1 MSKRII
7 ILILFFSILSQLV
20 IVDDLK
26 ANTAE
31 QRLIEV
37 EKQLQAV
44 ANQIKQY
51 EGEKTNL
58 EKAILSNDSA
68 LKQVNSELA
77 QVQARLVKAEEAL
90 EEALAG
96 YDQSLENLAAVQQNI
111 IQEQTKLG
119 KIKNEI
125 TDVKDELFETQKN
138 LNLAKEDLQEQA
150 VELYINGV
158 MSPSTALFID
168 LNELSDFLAALG
180 YASSIVDSAYE
191 IVEQLNAF
199 ERLAE
204 TQTEFL
210 TIREEERESSITN
223 LQEEEEKK
231 NQISIEAEEFA
242 DDVERK
248 KNIVESE
255 KRQVENKKARVLAER
270 QKAQKLLNQANQQ
283 LEKLDKEHA
292 DLEKLE
298 DAIQADIDR
307 LMSVGGVAPG
317 KLSWPITGS
326 YVSSGYKWRRL
337 GGTTSFHGA
346 IDIPSSTGTP
356 IKAAAGGVVIVARYY
371 GAAGRTVFID
381 HGGGMTTLYFHMNR
395 IYVSV
400 GQTVVTGDVI
410 GSVGTT
416 GRTTGPHLHF
426 EVRLKNPSSVN
437 CSRPYLD
444 PTSRGRMNPYCFLD
458 G

>member
-1 MSKRII
+1 M
-7 ILILFFSILSQLV
+7 
-20 IVDDLK
+20 
-26 ANTAE
+26 
-31 QRLIEV
+31 
-37 EKQLQAV
+37 QAV

-199 ERLAE
+199 ERLSE
-204 TQTEFL
+204 T
-210 TIREEERESSITN
+210 
-223 LQEEEEKK
+223 
-231 NQISIEAEEFA
+231 
-242 DDVERK
+242 
-248 KNIVESE
+248 
-255 KRQVENKKARVLAER
+255 
-270 QKAQKLLNQANQQ
+270 
-283 LEKLDKEHA
+283 
-292 DLEKLE
+292 
-298 DAIQADIDR
+298 
-307 LMSVGGVAPG
+307 
-317 KLSWPITGS
+317 
-326 YVSSGYKWRRL
+326 
-337 GGTTSFHGA
+337 
-346 IDIPSSTGTP
+346 
-356 IKAAAGGVVIVARYY
+356 
-371 GAAGRTVFID
+371 
-381 HGGGMTTLYFHMNR
+381 
-395 IYVSV
+395 
-400 GQTVVTGDVI
+400 
-410 GSVGTT
+410 
-416 GRTTGPHLHF
+416 
-426 EVRLKNPSSVN
+426 
-437 CSRPYLD
+437 
-444 PTSRGRMNPYCFLD
+444 
-458 G
+458 

>member
-1 MSKRII
+1 MSRRII
-7 ILILFFSILSQLV
+7 IPILLFSLLSQTIL
-20 IVDDLK
+20 VDDLN

-31 QRLIEV
+31 ERLIEV

-58 EKAILSNDSA
+58 EKNILANDSA
-68 LKQVNSELA
+68 LNQVNRELA
-77 QVQARLVKAEEAL
+77 EVQTRLVKAEQEL
-90 EEALAG
+90 DEALAG

-125 TDVKDELFETQKN
+125 TDVKEDLFETQKS
-138 LNLAKEDLQEQA
+138 LNIAKEDLQEQA

-199 ERLAE
+199 ERLSE

-210 TIREEERESSITN
+210 TVREEERETSITN

-231 NQISIEAEEFA
+231 NQISIEAEQFA
-242 DDVERK
+242 DDVETK

-255 KRQVENKKARVLAER
+255 KRQV
-270 QKAQKLLNQANQQ
+270 
-283 LEKLDKEHA
+283 
-292 DLEKLE
+292 
-298 DAIQADIDR
+298 
-307 LMSVGGVAPG
+307 
-317 KLSWPITGS
+317 
-326 YVSSGYKWRRL
+326 
-337 GGTTSFHGA
+337 
-346 IDIPSSTGTP
+346 
-356 IKAAAGGVVIVARYY
+356 
-371 GAAGRTVFID
+371 
-381 HGGGMTTLYFHMNR
+381 
-395 IYVSV
+395 
-400 GQTVVTGDVI
+400 
-410 GSVGTT
+410 
-416 GRTTGPHLHF
+416 
-426 EVRLKNPSSVN
+426 
-437 CSRPYLD
+437 
-444 PTSRGRMNPYCFLD
+444 
-458 G
+458 

>member
-210 TIREEERESSITN
+210 TIHEEERETSITN

-255 KRQVENKKARVLAER
+255 KRQVENKKARVLSER

>member
-199 ERLAE
+199 ERLSE

-210 TIREEERESSITN
+210 TIREEERETSITN

-255 KRQVENKKARVLAER
+255 KQQVENKKARVLSER

>member
-1 MSKRII
+1 MNKRII
-7 ILILFFSILSQLV
+7 ILVLLFSLISQFILIE
-20 IVDDLK
+20 DLN

-31 QRLIEV
+31 ERLVEV
-37 EKQLQAV
+37 ENQLKAV

-58 EKAILSNDSA
+58 EKAILANDTA
-68 LKQVNSELA
+68 LSQVNQELA
-77 QVQARLVKAEEAL
+77 QVQARLQQAEKDL
-90 EEALAG
+90 ENALAG
-96 YDQSLENLAAVQQNI
+96 YDESLENLAAVQQNI
-111 IQEQTKLG
+111 VREQTKLG

-125 TDVKDELFETQKN
+125 TDVMEELFETQKN
-138 LNLAKEDLQEQA
+138 LNLAKEDLQKQA

-158 MSPSTALFID
+158 MSPTTALFVN

-180 YASSIVDSAYE
+180 YASTIVDSAYE

-210 TIREEERESSITN
+210 TVRETERETSIAN
-223 LQEEEEKK
+223 LQVEEEKK
-231 NQISIEAEEFA
+231 NEISIEAEEYA
-242 DDVERK
+242 EDVEEK

-255 KRQVENKKARVLAER
+255 KRQVENKKAKVLAER
-270 QKAQKLLNQANQQ
+270 RNAQNLLNQANQQ

-307 LMSVGGVAPG
+307 LMSLGGVAPG

-356 IKAAAGGVVIVARYY
+356 IKAAAGGVVIIARYY
-371 GAAGRTVFID
+371 GAAGNTVFID
-381 HGGGMTTLYFHMNR
+381 HGGGMTTLYFHMKT
-395 IYVSV
+395 IYVSA

-410 GSVGTT
+410 GTVGTT

-426 EVRLKNPSSVN
+426 EVRVKNPSSVN
-437 CSRPYLD
+437 CSLPYLD
-444 PTSRGRMNPYCFLD
+444 PTSRGRMNPFCFLD
-458 G
+458 

>member
-158 MSPSTALFID
+158 MSPSTALFLD

-210 TIREEERESSITN
+210 TIREEARETSITN

-255 KRQVENKKARVLAER
+255 KQQVENKKARVLSER
-270 QKAQKLLNQANQQ
+270 QKAQKLLNKANQQ

-371 GAAGRTVFID
+371 GAAGRTVFIE

>member
-7 ILILFFSILSQLV
+7 IFVLFFSLISQLV
-20 IVDDLK
+20 LIDELN

-68 LKQVNSELA
+68 LNQVNSELS
-77 QVQARLVKAEEAL
+77 QVQARLVQAEAAL

-96 YDQSLENLAAVQQNI
+96 YDQSLKNLGAVQQNI

-125 TDVKDELFETQKN
+125 TNVKDELFETQKN
-138 LNLAKEDLQEQA
+138 LNIAKDDLQKQA

-210 TIREEERESSITN
+210 TIREVERETSITN

-231 NQISIEAEEFA
+231 NQISIQAEEFA

-255 KRQVENKKARVLAER
+255 KRQVENKKAKVLSER

-381 HGGGMTTLYFHMNR
+381 HGGGMTTLYFHMNK

-400 GQTVVTGDVI
+400 GQTIVTGDVI

>member
-1 MSKRII
+1 MSKRIT

-210 TIREEERESSITN
+210 TIREEERETSITN

-255 KRQVENKKARVLAER
+255 KRQVENKKARVLSER

-356 IKAAAGGVVIVARYY
+356 IKAAAGGEVIVARYY

>member
-210 TIREEERESSITN
+210 TIREEERETSITN

-356 IKAAAGGVVIVARYY
+356 IKAAAGGGVIVARYY

-381 HGGGMTTLYFHMNR
+381 HGGGMTTLYFHMNK

>member
-1 MSKRII
+1 MSKRIT

-125 TDVKDELFETQKN
+125 TDVKDELFETQKS

-180 YASSIVDSAYE
+180 YASSIVNSAYE

-210 TIREEERESSITN
+210 TIREEERETSITN

-255 KRQVENKKARVLAER
+255 KRQVENKKARVLSER

>member
-1 MSKRII
+1 MTRKII
-7 ILILFFSILSQLV
+7 IQILFFSLLIQTVLV
-20 IVDDLK
+20 EELN

-58 EKAILSNDSA
+58 EKAILANDSA
-68 LKQVNSELA
+68 LNQVNRELA
-77 QVQARLVKAEEAL
+77 QVQARLVKAEEEL
-90 EEALAG
+90 DEALAG
-96 YDQSLENLAAVQQNI
+96 YDQSLEDLAAVQQNI
-111 IQEQTKLG
+111 IKEQTKLG

-125 TDVKDELFETQKN
+125 TDVKDELYKTQKN

-210 TIREEERESSITN
+210 TVRENERESSITN

-255 KRQVENKKARVLAER
+255 KKQVENKKARVLSER
-270 QKAQKLLNQANQQ
+270 QKAQNLLNQANKQ

-381 HGGGMTTLYFHMNR
+381 HGGGMTTLYFHMNK

-426 EVRLKNPSSVN
+426 EVRLRNPNSVS

-458 G
+458 

>member
-31 QRLIEV
+31 QRLVEV

-210 TIREEERESSITN
+210 TIREEERETSITN

>member
-1 MSKRII
+1 MNKRII
-7 ILILFFSILSQLV
+7 ILVLLFSLISQFILIE
-20 IVDDLK
+20 DLN

-31 QRLIEV
+31 ERLVEV
-37 EKQLQAV
+37 ENQLKAV

-58 EKAILSNDSA
+58 EKAILANDTA
-68 LKQVNSELA
+68 LSQVNQELA
-77 QVQARLVKAEEAL
+77 QVQARLQQAEKDL
-90 EEALAG
+90 ENALAG

-111 IQEQTKLG
+111 VKEQTKLG

-125 TDVKDELFETQKN
+125 TDVMEELFETQKN
-138 LNLAKEDLQEQA
+138 LNLAKEDLQKQA

-158 MSPSTALFID
+158 MSPTTALFVN

-180 YASSIVDSAYE
+180 YASTIVDSAYE

-210 TIREEERESSITN
+210 TVRETERETSIAN
-223 LQEEEEKK
+223 LQVEEEKK
-231 NQISIEAEEFA
+231 NEISIEAEEYA
-242 DDVERK
+242 EDVEEK

-255 KRQVENKKARVLAER
+255 KRQVENKKAKVLAER
-270 QKAQKLLNQANQQ
+270 RNAQNLLNQANQQ

-307 LMSVGGVAPG
+307 LMSLGGVAPG

-356 IKAAAGGVVIVARYY
+356 IKAAAGGVVIIARYY
-371 GAAGRTVFID
+371 GAAGNTVFID
-381 HGGGMTTLYFHMNR
+381 HGGGMTTLYFHMKT
-395 IYVSV
+395 IYVSA

-410 GSVGTT
+410 GTVGTT

-426 EVRLKNPSSVN
+426 EVRVKNPSSVN
-437 CSRPYLD
+437 CSLPYLD
-444 PTSRGRMNPYCFLD
+444 PTSRGRMNPFCFLD
-458 G
+458 

>member
-1 MSKRII
+1 MSDLLFVFAGLGT
-7 ILILFFSILSQLV
+7 ILLEILV
-20 IVDDLK
+20 IPGFGIIGICGFGLLMYGLYLLLLPDIPVGEEIVGQAMDGFFIGLVGSVIGLVLL
-26 ANTAE
+26 A
-31 QRLIEV
+31 RLMIKTKFW
-37 EKQLQAV
+37 KQLTSPEVQ
-44 ANQIKQY
+44 N
-51 EGEKTNL
+51 KTDGF
-58 EKAILSNDSA
+58 SNSF
-68 LKQVNSELA
+68 
-77 QVQARLVKAEEAL
+77 
-90 EEALAG
+90 G
-96 YDQSLENLAAVQQNI
+96 W
-111 IQEQTKLG
+111 
-119 KIKNEI
+119 
-125 TDVKDELFETQKN
+125 
-138 LNLAKEDLQEQA
+138 
-150 VELYINGV
+150 
-158 MSPSTALFID
+158 
-168 LNELSDFLAALG
+168 
-180 YASSIVDSAYE
+180 
-191 IVEQLNAF
+191 
-199 ERLAE
+199 
-204 TQTEFL
+204 
-210 TIREEERESSITN
+210 ESY
-223 LQEEEEKK
+223 KGM
-231 NQISIEAEEFA
+231 EEFA

-255 KRQVENKKARVLAER
+255 KRQVENKKARVLSER

>member
-1 MSKRII
+1 MNKRII

-210 TIREEERESSITN
+210 TIREEERETSITN

-255 KRQVENKKARVLAER
+255 KQQVENKKARVLSER

-458 G
+458 S

>member
-7 ILILFFSILSQLV
+7 VLILFFSILSQLV

-199 ERLAE
+199 ERLSE

-210 TIREEERESSITN
+210 TIREEERETSITN

-255 KRQVENKKARVLAER
+255 KRQVENKKARVLSER

>member
-1 MSKRII
+1 MNRRII
-7 ILILFFSILSQLV
+7 IPILFFSLLSQIVL
-20 IVDDLK
+20 VDDLN

-31 QRLIEV
+31 ERLIEV

-51 EGEKTNL
+51 QGEKTNL
-58 EKAILSNDSA
+58 EKDILANDTA
-68 LKQVNSELA
+68 LNQVNNELN
-77 QVQARLVKAEEAL
+77 QVQARLVQAEEAL

-96 YDQSLENLAAVQQNI
+96 YDESLENLAAVQQNI

-125 TDVKDELFETQKN
+125 TDVKEELFETQKS
-138 LNLAKEDLQEQA
+138 LNIAKEDLQEQA
-150 VELYINGV
+150 IELYINGV
-158 MSPSTALFID
+158 MSPTTALFID

-180 YASSIVDSAYE
+180 YASTIVDSAYE

-210 TIREEERESSITN
+210 TVREVERETSITN

-242 DDVERK
+242 DDVETK
-248 KNIVESE
+248 KDIVESE
-255 KRQVENKKARVLAER
+255 KQQVENKKAKVLAER
-270 QKAQKLLNQANQQ
+270 RNAQSLLSQANKQ

-307 LMSVGGVAPG
+307 LMSVVVPLLFG
-317 KLSWPITGS
+317 
-326 YVSSGYKWRRL
+326 R
-337 GGTTSFHGA
+337 FH
-346 IDIPSSTGTP
+346 S
-356 IKAAAGGVVIVARYY
+356 RC
-371 GAAGRTVFID
+371 
-381 HGGGMTTLYFHMNR
+381 
-395 IYVSV
+395 
-400 GQTVVTGDVI
+400 
-410 GSVGTT
+410 
-416 GRTTGPHLHF
+416 
-426 EVRLKNPSSVN
+426 
-437 CSRPYLD
+437 CS
-444 PTSRGRMNPYCFLD
+444 
-458 G
+458 

>member
-210 TIREEERESSITN
+210 TIREEERETSITN

-248 KNIVESE
+248 KNIVEYE
-255 KRQVENKKARVLAER
+255 KQQVENKKARVLSER

>member
-1 MSKRII
+1 MSRRII
-7 ILILFFSILSQLV
+7 IPILFFSLLSQIVL
-20 IVDDLK
+20 VDDLN

-31 QRLIEV
+31 ERLIEV

-58 EKAILSNDSA
+58 EKAILANNSA
-68 LKQVNSELA
+68 LNQVNRELA
-77 QVQARLVKAEEAL
+77 EVQARLVKAEEEL
-90 EEALAG
+90 DEALAG

-138 LNLAKEDLQEQA
+138 LNVAKEDLQEQA

-204 TQTEFL
+204 TQTDFL
-210 TIREEERESSITN
+210 TVRENERETSITN

-255 KRQVENKKARVLAER
+255 KKQVENKKARVLSER
-270 QKAQKLLNQANQQ
+270 QKAQNLLNQANKQ

-381 HGGGMTTLYFHMNR
+381 HGGGMTTLYFHMNK

-426 EVRLKNPSSVN
+426 EVRLKDPSSVN

>member
-1 MSKRII
+1 MSRRII
-7 ILILFFSILSQLV
+7 IPILFFSLLSQIVL
-20 IVDDLK
+20 VDDLN

-31 QRLIEV
+31 ERLIEV

-58 EKAILSNDSA
+58 EKNILANDSA
-68 LKQVNSELA
+68 LNQVNRELA
-77 QVQARLVKAEEAL
+77 EVQTRLVKAEQEL
-90 EEALAG
+90 DEALAG

-125 TDVKDELFETQKN
+125 TDVKEDLFETQKS
-138 LNLAKEDLQEQA
+138 LNIAKEDLQEQA

-199 ERLAE
+199 ERLSE

-210 TIREEERESSITN
+210 TVREEERETSITN

-242 DDVERK
+242 DDVETK

-255 KRQVENKKARVLAER
+255 KRQVENKKASVLTER
-270 QKAQKLLNQANQQ
+270 RNAQNLLNQANKQ

-346 IDIPSSTGTP
+346 IDIPSNTGTP

-381 HGGGMTTLYFHMNR
+381 HGGGMTTLYFHMNK

-400 GQTVVTGDVI
+400 GQTVVTGDTI

-426 EVRLKNPSSVN
+426 EVRLKNPSSVE
-437 CSRPYLD
+437 CSLPYLD

-458 G
+458 

>member
-199 ERLAE
+199 ERLSE

-210 TIREEERESSITN
+210 TIREEERETSITN

-242 DDVERK
+242 DDVESK

-255 KRQVENKKARVLAER
+255 KRQVENKKARVLSER

-356 IKAAAGGVVIVARYY
+356 IKAAAGGVVFVARYY

>member
-1 MSKRII
+1 MSKRIT

-125 TDVKDELFETQKN
+125 TDVKDELFETQKS

-210 TIREEERESSITN
+210 TIREEERETSITN

-255 KRQVENKKARVLAER
+255 KRQVENKKARVLSER

>member
-7 ILILFFSILSQLV
+7 IFVLFFSLISQLV
-20 IVDDLK
+20 VIDELN

-68 LKQVNSELA
+68 LNQVNSELS
-77 QVQARLVKAEEAL
+77 QVQARLVQAEAAL

-96 YDQSLENLAAVQQNI
+96 YDQSLKNLGAVQQNI

-125 TDVKDELFETQKN
+125 TNVKDELFETQKN
-138 LNLAKEDLQEQA
+138 LNIAKDDLQKQA

-210 TIREEERESSITN
+210 TIREVERETSITN

-255 KRQVENKKARVLAER
+255 KRQVENKKAKVLSER

-381 HGGGMTTLYFHMNR
+381 HGGGMTTLYFHMNK

-400 GQTVVTGDVI
+400 GQTIVTGDVI

>member
-125 TDVKDELFETQKN
+125 TDVKDELFETQKS

-199 ERLAE
+199 ERLSE

-210 TIREEERESSITN
+210 TIREEERETSITN

-255 KRQVENKKARVLAER
+255 KRQVENKKARVLSER

>member
-1 MSKRII
+1 MTKRII

-77 QVQARLVKAEEAL
+77 EVQARLVKAEEAL
-90 EEALAG
+90 AEALAG

-210 TIREEERESSITN
+210 TIREEERETSITN

-381 HGGGMTTLYFHMNR
+381 HGGGMTTLYFHMNK

>member
-1 MSKRII
+1 MTKKII
-7 ILILFFSILSQLV
+7 VQILFFSLLSQIVLV
-20 IVDDLK
+20 EELN

-58 EKAILSNDSA
+58 EKAILANDTA
-68 LKQVNSELA
+68 LNQVNRELA
-77 QVQARLVKAEEAL
+77 QVQARLIKAEEEL

-125 TDVKDELFETQKN
+125 TNVKDELFETQKS

-204 TQTEFL
+204 TQTDFL
-210 TIREEERESSITN
+210 TVRENERETSITN

-248 KNIVESE
+248 KNVVESE
-255 KRQVENKKARVLAER
+255 KRQVENKKASVLIER
-270 QKAQKLLNQANQQ
+270 QKAQNLLNQANKQ

-381 HGGGMTTLYFHMNR
+381 HGGGMTTLYFHMNK

-426 EVRLKNPSSVN
+426 EVRLRNPNSVS

-458 G
+458 

>member
-7 ILILFFSILSQLV
+7 ILTLFFSILSQLV

-90 EEALAG
+90 AEALAG

-210 TIREEERESSITN
+210 TIREEERETSITN

-381 HGGGMTTLYFHMNR
+381 HGGGMTTLYFHMNK

>member
-1 MSKRII
+1 MTKKII
-7 ILILFFSILSQLV
+7 IQILFFSLLIQTVLV
-20 IVDDLK
+20 EELN
-26 ANTAE
+26 ANSAE
-31 QRLIEV
+31 ERLIEV

-58 EKAILSNDSA
+58 EKDILANDSA
-68 LKQVNSELA
+68 LNQVNRELA
-77 QVQARLVKAEEAL
+77 QVQARLVKAEEEL
-90 EEALAG
+90 DEALAG

-111 IQEQTKLG
+111 IKEQTKLG

-125 TDVKDELFETQKN
+125 TDVKDELYKTQKN

-199 ERLAE
+199 ERLSE

-210 TIREEERESSITN
+210 TVRENERETSITN

-231 NQISIEAEEFA
+231 NQISIVAEEFA
-242 DDVERK
+242 DDVESK
-248 KNIVESE
+248 KNVVESE
-255 KRQVENKKARVLAER
+255 KKQVENKKARVISER
-270 QKAQKLLNQANQQ
+270 QKAQNLLNQANKQ

-381 HGGGMTTLYFHMNR
+381 HGGGMTTLYFHMNK

-426 EVRLKNPSSVN
+426 EVRLRNPNSVS

-458 G
+458 

>member
-1 MSKRII
+1 MSRRII
-7 ILILFFSILSQLV
+7 IPILFFSLLSQIVLV
-20 IVDDLK
+20 EDLT

-31 QRLIEV
+31 ERLIEV

-58 EKAILSNDSA
+58 EKNILANDTA
-68 LKQVNSELA
+68 LNQVNRELA
-77 QVQARLVKAEEAL
+77 EVQTRLVKAEQEL
-90 EEALAG
+90 DEALAG

-125 TDVKDELFETQKN
+125 TDVKEDLFETQKS
-138 LNLAKEDLQEQA
+138 LNIAKEDLQEQA

-168 LNELSDFLAALG
+168 LNELSEFLAALG

-199 ERLAE
+199 ERLSE

-210 TIREEERESSITN
+210 TVREEERETSITN

-231 NQISIEAEEFA
+231 NQISIEAEQFA
-242 DDVERK
+242 DDVETK

-255 KRQVENKKARVLAER
+255 KLQVENKKARVLTER
-270 QKAQKLLNQANQQ
+270 RNAQNLLNQANKQ

-381 HGGGMTTLYFHMNR
+381 HGGGMTTLYFHMNK

-400 GQTVVTGDVI
+400 GQTVVTGDTI

-426 EVRLKNPSSVN
+426 EVRLKNPSSVE
-437 CSRPYLD
+437 CSLPYLD

-458 G
+458 

>member
-1 MSKRII
+1 MSRRII
-7 ILILFFSILSQLV
+7 IPILFFSLLTQIVLV
-20 IVDDLK
+20 EDLT

-31 QRLIEV
+31 ERLIEV

-58 EKAILSNDSA
+58 EKNILANDTA
-68 LKQVNSELA
+68 LNQVNRELA
-77 QVQARLVKAEEAL
+77 EVQTRLVKAEQEL
-90 EEALAG
+90 DEALAG

-125 TDVKDELFETQKN
+125 TDVKEDLFETQKS
-138 LNLAKEDLQEQA
+138 LNIAKEDLQEQA

-168 LNELSDFLAALG
+168 LNELSEFLAALG

-199 ERLAE
+199 ERLSE

-210 TIREEERESSITN
+210 TVREEERETSITN

-231 NQISIEAEEFA
+231 NKISIEAEEFA
-242 DDVERK
+242 DDVETK

-255 KRQVENKKARVLAER
+255 KLQVENKKASVLAER
-270 QKAQKLLNQANQQ
+270 RNAQNLLNQANKQ

-317 KLSWPITGS
+317 KLSWP
-326 YVSSGYKWRRL
+326 L
-337 GGTTSFHGA
+337 L
-346 IDIPSSTGTP
+346 
-356 IKAAAGGVVIVARYY
+356 AAM
-371 GAAGRTVFID
+371 F
-381 HGGGMTTLYFHMNR
+381 L
-395 IYVSV
+395 V
-400 GQTVVTGDVI
+400 GINGEDLEGLQAFMVQ
-410 GSVGTT
+410 
-416 GRTTGPHLHF
+416 
-426 EVRLKNPSSVN
+426 
-437 CSRPYLD
+437 
-444 PTSRGRMNPYCFLD
+444 
-458 G
+458 

>member
-68 LKQVNSELA
+68 LNQVNSELA
-77 QVQARLVKAEEAL
+77 EVQARLVKAEEAL
-90 EEALAG
+90 AEALAG

-210 TIREEERESSITN
+210 TIREEEREKSITN

-381 HGGGMTTLYFHMNR
+381 HGGGMTTLYFHMNK

>member
-1 MSKRII
+1 MSKKII
-7 ILILFFSILSQLV
+7 IQILFFSLLSQIV
-20 IVDDLK
+20 IVEELN

-58 EKAILSNDSA
+58 EKAILANDSA
-68 LKQVNSELA
+68 LNQVNRELA
-77 QVQARLVKAEEAL
+77 QVQARLVKAEEEL

-150 VELYINGV
+150 VKLYINGV

-204 TQTEFL
+204 TQTDFL
-210 TIREEERESSITN
+210 TVRENERETSITN

-270 QKAQKLLNQANQQ
+270 QKAQNLLNQANKQ

-381 HGGGMTTLYFHMNR
+381 HGGGMTTLYFHMNK

-426 EVRLKNPSSVN
+426 EVRLRNPNSVS
-437 CSRPYLD
+437 CSLPYLD

-458 G
+458 

>member
-1 MSKRII
+1 MTKKII
-7 ILILFFSILSQLV
+7 IQILFFSLLIQTVLV
-20 IVDDLK
+20 EELN
-26 ANTAE
+26 ANSAE
-31 QRLIEV
+31 ERLIEV

-58 EKAILSNDSA
+58 EKDILANDSA
-68 LKQVNSELA
+68 LNQVNRELA
-77 QVQARLVKAEEAL
+77 QVQARLVKAEEEL
-90 EEALAG
+90 DEALAG

-111 IQEQTKLG
+111 IKEQTKLG

-125 TDVKDELFETQKN
+125 TDVKDELYKTQKN

-210 TIREEERESSITN
+210 TVRENERETSITN

-231 NQISIEAEEFA
+231 NQISIVAEEFA
-242 DDVERK
+242 DDVESK
-248 KNIVESE
+248 KNVVESE
-255 KRQVENKKARVLAER
+255 KKQVENKKARVISER
-270 QKAQKLLNQANQQ
+270 QKAQNLLNQANKQ

-381 HGGGMTTLYFHMNR
+381 HGGGMTTLYFHMNK

-426 EVRLKNPSSVN
+426 EVRLRNPNSVS

-458 G
+458 